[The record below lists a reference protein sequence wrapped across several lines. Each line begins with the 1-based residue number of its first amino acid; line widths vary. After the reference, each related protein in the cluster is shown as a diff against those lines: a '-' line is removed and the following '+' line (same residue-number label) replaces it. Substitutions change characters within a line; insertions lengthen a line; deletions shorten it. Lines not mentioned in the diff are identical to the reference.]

1 MFPKF
6 MSSLIQGLAI
16 IAMFS
21 GLYICFVTVWGRAY
35 F

>member
-1 MFPKF
+1 MFQKF
-6 MSSLIQGLAI
+6 MRPLAQGLAI

-21 GLYICFVTVWGRAY
+21 GAYICFVTVWGRGS